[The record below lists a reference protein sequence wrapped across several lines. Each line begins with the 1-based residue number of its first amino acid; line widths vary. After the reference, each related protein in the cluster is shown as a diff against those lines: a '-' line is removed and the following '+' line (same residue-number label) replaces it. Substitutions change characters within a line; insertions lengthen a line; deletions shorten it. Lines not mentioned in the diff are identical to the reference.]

1 MSELANDLGLTRSSA
16 TELVDRLGRRSWVR
30 RGADPADRRT
40 SRVTL
45 TTAGAAIAEHA
56 HASVTE
62 RLGGATARLA
72 TAERRAL
79 TDAIGRRARVPG
91 CASSP
96 RLSRSAERRGLPGAI
111 LMRHGHP
118 PAARGRPPLR
128 LRPG

>member
-79 TDAIGRRARVPG
+79 TDAIGRILA
-91 CASSP
+91 
-96 RLSRSAERRGLPGAI
+96 RSA
-111 LMRHGHP
+111 
-118 PAARGRPPLR
+118 
-128 LRPG
+128 